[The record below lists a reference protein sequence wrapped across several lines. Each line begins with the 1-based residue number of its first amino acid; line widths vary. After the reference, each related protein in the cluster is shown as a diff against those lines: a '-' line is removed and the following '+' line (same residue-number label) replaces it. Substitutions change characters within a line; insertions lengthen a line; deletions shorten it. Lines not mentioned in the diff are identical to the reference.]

1 MDEVIFMVKESYEG
15 GYQASALGHAIFT
28 EADNWDELKENVKDA
43 VICNFDDQTGLIFL
57 VST

>member
-43 VICNFDDQTGLIFL
+43 VICHFDDQTGLIFL